1 MKKIIYVVIIML
13 GIGFSGKAFGQAQDI
28 EQLTLDIEK
37 LAQFKQILA
46 DMKTGYN
53 VISTGYSTISSISQG
68 TFNLHQGFLNGLL
81 AVSPPLKAYSRVAQ
95 IISYQEIILSEYK
108 SAYSNF
114 KSGGRF
120 TPQEIS
126 YMGTVYQNLFN
137 QSVNN
142 LSALTMVMTNNELRM
157 SDDERLMQ
165 IDRIDKNMQTELSFL
180 RSFNN
185 RQAAL
190 DAQRARQ
197 QQDSK
202 SLQQLYGPQQ

>member
-1 MKKIIYVVIIML
+1 MIML
-13 GIGFSGKAFGQAQDI
+13 CIGLSDKAFAQAQDI

-81 AVSPPLKAYSRVAQ
+81 AVSPPLRAYSRVAQ
-95 IISYQEIILSEYK
+95 IISYQETLLSEYK

-126 YMGTVYQNLFN
+126 YMGTVYQNLFS

-142 LSALTMVMTNNELRM
+142 LSALTMVMTNNQLRM